1 MFPPICM
8 QCSPPVY
15 CNHWEAWCSGVW
27 WSPPLRVSVSKPPV
41 IISETRLTSAQQ
53 ICRSMYHASICRRD
67 IWENCFVEATCCG
80 LASFPASQ
88 SRHRPIQWC
97 FLELF
102 VIFVY
107 KREEKKLFQN
117 DLNECI
123 FVYVHEKDAIQR
135 SMNSSGEDGEG
146 GESWCVW
153 WPFCVF
159 FCWIFCV
166 FIFSFVLLLL
176 SLLHHIQ
183 HFLLTLTEKLL

>member
-1 MFPPICM
+1 ME
-8 QCSPPVY
+8 V
-15 CNHWEAWCSGVW
+15 
-27 WSPPLRVSVSKPPV
+27 
-41 IISETRLTSAQQ
+41 
-53 ICRSMYHASICRRD
+53 
-67 IWENCFVEATCCG
+67 TCCG

-135 SMNSSGEDGEG
+135 SVNSSGKG
-146 GESWCVW
+146 GEAGVSGGLSVS
-153 WPFCVF
+153 FSVGFFVF
-159 FCWIFCV
+159 LY
-166 FIFSFVLLLL
+166 SVL
-176 SLLHHIQ
+176 
-183 HFLLTLTEKLL
+183 FFYY